1 MRDDVWQRKME
12 KEREQF
18 FALCS
23 EMDRKKLSGEERMT
37 FDDYL
42 RLSFILYEL
51 GFELYVIEVSR
62 LFPDYAQKEFHVW
75 EIHREVFAND
85 PVYYEDEEVLEK
97 CENWLRE
104 FCDQI
109 ADEKVRKRYIRR
121 LQLDEFF

>member
-104 FCDQI
+104 
-109 ADEKVRKRYIRR
+109 
-121 LQLDEFF
+121 